1 MRSLSLARQAL
12 AVVLSLALLP
22 LFSVRAQEKPEDVKF
37 ESVDQVELHG
47 KFYPSSMGKK
57 APTVL
62 MVHKIGGNSQIEGW
76 GKLAEALQKSG
87 CAVLTFD
94 FRGHGNS
101 TKVDPMAFW
110 TKANQAGLKAAPG
123 PAALLKKDTIS
134 IKDFNTS
141 YYPVL
146 VNDIAAAKFYLD
158 RRNDAG
164 ECNSGNLLVVGAED
178 GATLG
183 LMWIASEWN
192 RYQAVAFDMLG
203 RPKLNPKSEGKDV
216 ACGIW
221 LSLSPTLGTKSAR
234 IDQWMKQVG
243 VENKTP
249 MGLIYGSE
257 NSGDADRAAKY
268 LEHLKPDKSKP
279 FTVKDGIKTQL
290 TGHKLL
296 SDKLKTQEHITNYVE
311 KFMKDN
317 NANDWDKRESDKNA
331 YYWAMNLN
339 APQTWIRA
347 KLEKDKVLSPLPFS
361 YWLGP

>member
-12 AVVLSLALLP
+12 AVMLGLALLP
-22 LFSVRAQEKPEDVKF
+22 LSSVRAQEKPEDVKF

-110 TKANQAGLKAAPG
+110 IKANIAGLKAAPG
-123 PAALLKKDTIS
+123 ATALAKKDSIS

-164 ECNSGNLLVVGAED
+164 ECNSGNLIVLGAED

-192 RYQAVAFDMLG
+192 RYQVTSIAPL
-203 RPKLNPKSEGKDV
+203 KLNAKSEGRDV

-221 LSLSPTLGTKSAR
+221 LSISPSIGSKTAR
-234 IDQWMKQVG
+234 IDQWLKTAG
-243 VENKTP
+243 VDNKMP
-249 MGLIYGSE
+249 MGLVYGSE
-257 NSGDADRAAKY
+257 NTADTDRAAKY

-296 SDKLKTQEHITNYVE
+296 SDKLKTQEHLVNYVE

-317 NANDWDKRESDKNA
+317 NANDWDKRESDKNV
-331 YYWAMNLN
+331 YYWVMNPTL
-339 APQTWIRA
+339 PKSWIPA
-347 KLEKDKVLSPLPFS
+347 KLEKDKVLNPLPWNL
-361 YWLGP
+361 WLGP